1 VVILLFVVVI
11 AAVFLAVRGAG
22 ERVIVVVMSA
32 SSVGSVGAVFG
43 ALDSGREKRSFPNG
57 LDIGLQDDLDIVN
70 GRSQIVGR
78 VRVTKLRRAVHRV
91 KQNLLA
97 TRMLSANR
105 RPSAPSTRTNTFASV
120 RDESLRAV
128 SMRMAV
134 SVFSML

>member
-1 VVILLFVVVI
+1 MMAIAAAATATAASAVAVIILLFVVVI
-11 AAVFLAVRGAG
+11 AAVFLAMRGAG

-78 VRVTKLRRAVHRV
+78 VRVTKLRRAR
-91 KQNLLA
+91 K
-97 TRMLSANR
+97 
-105 RPSAPSTRTNTFASV
+105 ST
-120 RDESLRAV
+120 SLRPV
-128 SMRMAV
+128 DEDEHLRISER
-134 SVFSML
+134 